1 MSLSRLMNEATGAF
15 TVPLD
20 HVASGGPSAAEWTA
34 FAGMLFFPATLLLI
48 EMVRKLAALSV
59 PAYAR
64 VAAVAVTCLG
74 SFAVYVMFR
83 PSEASMK
90 LFGLVIAMGMVGW
103 LLSPKWKLVKEEAKK
118 EERRLNPAI
127 WALACGAVV
136 YCSFIAGSGVEYRID
151 NLKAAFEDTL
161 KGVERE
167 IDDLQASFA
176 SVFVRG

>member
-1 MSLSRLMNEATGAF
+1 MSLSRLMNEATGAI

-48 EMVRKLAALSV
+48 EMVRKLANLSV

-74 SFAVYVMFR
+74 SFSVYVMFR

-90 LFGLVIAMGMVGW
+90 LFGLVIATGMVGW
-103 LLSPKWKLVKEEAKK
+103 LLSPKWKLVKEDAKQ
-118 EERRLNPAI
+118 ERRLNPAI

-151 NLKAAFEDTL
+151 NLKAGLEDAV